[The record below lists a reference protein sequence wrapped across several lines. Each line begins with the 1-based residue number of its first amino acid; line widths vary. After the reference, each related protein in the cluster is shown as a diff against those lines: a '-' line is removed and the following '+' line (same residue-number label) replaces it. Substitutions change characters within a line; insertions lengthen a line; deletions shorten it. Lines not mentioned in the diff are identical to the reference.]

1 MLSSEQVNH
10 FQQHGFIKLSQFCPS
25 ELWQQMLAISQQHL
39 EQRVEPLELESE
51 LQYPG
56 APPQNTTG
64 SETIRRL
71 KQAYDRHL
79 SFADWGTHPSLTSI
93 LAVLL
98 GRQNYLV
105 RAHHNC
111 IMTKQPAYSSD
122 SWWHQDLRYWRYSQ
136 GELISAWL
144 ALGQERPENGC
155 LQVIPGSHRMSF
167 QRDQFDDALFFRKDL
182 PHNQPILEQAQH
194 IELNAG
200 DLVLFHCRL
209 LHAATR
215 NRTDQRKLAVVFTYR
230 NEQDR
235 PVEGSRSAACADIL
249 LS

>member
-1 MLSSEQVNH
+1 MLSSEQVNQ
-10 FQQHGFIKLSQFCPS
+10 FQQQGFVKLSQFCPP

-56 APPQNTTG
+56 APPNNAEG

-71 KQAYDRHL
+71 KQAYNRH
-79 SFADWGTHPSLTSI
+79 SVFAQWSAYPSLVAS
-93 LAVLL
+93 LEQLM
-98 GRQNYLV
+98 GPSNFLV

-122 SWWHQDLRYWRYSQ
+122 SWWHQDLRYWRYHN
-136 GELISAWL
+136 GELVSAWL
-144 ALGQERPENGC
+144 ALGKEVPENGC
-155 LQVIPGSHRMSF
+155 LQVIPGSHRMTF
-167 QRDQFDDALFFRKDL
+167 QREQFDDALFFRKDL
-182 PHNQPILEQAQH
+182 PQNQPVLKQALH

-200 DLVLFHCRL
+200 DVVLFHCRL

-215 NRTDQRKLAVVFTYR
+215 NRTEQRKLAVVFTYR
-230 NEQDR
+230 NQADQ
-235 PVEGSRSAACADIL
+235 PIEGSRSAEIADVPL
-249 LS
+249 D